1 MFIDLFREI
10 AYIFSEMAIYILFGL
25 LIAGILYI
33 AFPKEKINSHLGGNT
48 IYSVIKASFI
58 GVPLPLCSCGV
69 IPTAIS
75 LYRQGAS
82 KGATTSFL
90 ISTPQTGA
98 DSLLVTYSFLGPLF
112 AVYRAIAAFVSGI
125 VGGVLVGSLDKG
137 EDSESRDDSCKD
149 TAISNCKVCN
159 EPENPSY
166 EHNHTL
172 VSKTRAALRYGF
184 IDFFSDIAGHILIG
198 IVFAGV
204 ISYFLPENFFIE
216 TIGTGF
222 VSMLLMIVVG
232 IPLYMCSTAS
242 VPVAYAMMLKG
253 VTPGAALVFLMVGPA
268 TNMVT
273 ISVVGSVMG
282 KRTLGLYL
290 ATIAGTS
297 ILLGMLLDLVYDITG
312 ATTPG
317 LDGSISILPEWV
329 HIAVS
334 ILFAL
339 LIVLTFTRK
348 YVTRR
353 TNTDADTDADSQT
366 AVCGCGSCKDTDNE
380 ILKLKL

>member
-1 MFIDLFREI
+1 MLTDLFLEI
-10 AYIFSEMAIYILFGL
+10 AHIFREMAIYILFGL
-25 LIAGILYI
+25 LIAGIIYI
-33 AFPKEKINSHLGGNT
+33 AFPKEKISSHLGGNT

-82 KGATTSFL
+82 KGATASFL

-98 DSLLVTYSFLGPLF
+98 DSLLVTYSFMGPLF
-112 AVYRAIAAFVSGI
+112 AIYRAIAAFVSGI
-125 VGGVLVGSLDKG
+125 VGGVLVGSLDMG
-137 EDSESRDDSCKD
+137 GDTESLDDRCGD
-149 TAISNCKVCN
+149 AAISNCKVCN
-159 EPENPSY
+159 EPENPSC
-166 EHNHTL
+166 EHNHSL
-172 VSKTRAALRYGF
+172 AAKTRAALKYGF

-198 IVFAGV
+198 IVLAGV
-204 ISYFLPENFFIE
+204 ISYFLPDNFFSE

-297 ILLGMLLDLVYDITG
+297 IVLGVLLNMIYDITG
-312 ATTPG
+312 APVLG
-317 LDGSISILPEWV
+317 LDGAISILPEWV
-329 HIAVS
+329 YIAAS

-339 LIVLTFTRK
+339 LIAIVFVRK
-348 YVTRR
+348 YAAHRSG
-353 TNTDADTDADSQT
+353 TDVDDACGSV
-366 AVCGCGSCKDTDNE
+366 ACGCRSCGDTKSE
-380 ILKLKL
+380 KPEM

>member
-1 MFIDLFREI
+1 MLVDLFLEI
-10 AYIFSEMAIYILFGL
+10 ARIFNEMAIYILCGL

-33 AFPKEKINSHLGGNT
+33 AFPKEKISSHLGGNT

-82 KGATTSFL
+82 KGATVSFL

-98 DSLLVTYSFLGPLF
+98 DSLLVTYSFMGPIF
-112 AVYRAIAAFVSGI
+112 AVCRAIAAFVSGI
-125 VGGVLVGSLDKG
+125 IGGVLVSSLDRG
-137 EDSESRDDSCKD
+137 EDTESPDDCCRDA
-149 TAISNCKVCN
+149 AISNCKVCN
-159 EPENPSY
+159 EPENSSF
-166 EHNHTL
+166 EHDHTL
-172 VSKTRAALRYGF
+172 AAKTRAALRYGF
-184 IDFFSDIAGHILIG
+184 IDFFSDIAGHVLIG
-198 IVFAGV
+198 IVLAGV
-204 ISYFLPENFFIE
+204 ISYFLPDSFFSE
-216 TIGTGF
+216 TAGTGF
-222 VSMLLMIVVG
+222 ASMLLMIVVG

-297 ILLGMLLDLVYDITG
+297 IVLGVLLDMIYDITG
-312 ATTPG
+312 APVPG
-317 LDGSISILPEWV
+317 LDGSVSILPEWAY
-329 HIAVS
+329 IAAS

-339 LIVLTFTRK
+339 LMVIVFVRK
-348 YVTRR
+348 YVAHR
-353 TNTDADTDADSQT
+353 TGT
-366 AVCGCGSCKDTDNE
+366 AVDDASGSAACGCGSCGDMDK
-380 ILKLKL
+380 

>member
-1 MFIDLFREI
+1 MLIDLFREI
-10 AYIFSEMAIYILFGL
+10 AHIFNEMAIYILFGL

-33 AFPKEKINSHLGGNT
+33 AFPKEKISSHLGGNT
-48 IYSVIKASFI
+48 LYSVIKASFI

-98 DSLLVTYSFLGPLF
+98 DSLLVTYSFMGPIF

-125 VGGVLVGSLDKG
+125 VGGVLVGSFDMG
-137 EDSESRDDSCKD
+137 EDAESSDDRCGDSV
-149 TAISNCKVCN
+149 ISNCKVCN
-159 EPENPSY
+159 EPETPSC
-166 EHNHTL
+166 EHDHTFAA
-172 VSKTRAALRYGF
+172 KARAALRYGF

-198 IVFAGV
+198 IVLAGV
-204 ISYFLPENFFIE
+204 ISYFLPDSFFSE

-297 ILLGMLLDLVYDITG
+297 IVLGVILDLIYDISGTPV
-312 ATTPG
+312 PG
-317 LDGSISILPEWV
+317 LGRSVSMLPEWV
-329 HIAVS
+329 YIAAS

-339 LIVLTFTRK
+339 LMVVVFVRK
-348 YVTRR
+348 YAAHRSG
-353 TNTDADTDADSQT
+353 TDVGDACGS
-366 AVCGCGSCKDTDNE
+366 AACGCGSCGDTE
-380 ILKLKL
+380 GEKPEM

>member
-1 MFIDLFREI
+1 MLVDMFLEI
-10 AYIFSEMAIYILFGL
+10 ARIFNEMAIYILFGL

-33 AFPKEKINSHLGGNT
+33 AFPKEKISSHLGGNT

-82 KGATTSFL
+82 KGATASFL

-98 DSLLVTYSFLGPLF
+98 DSLLVTYSFMGPLF

-125 VGGVLVGSLDKG
+125 VGGILVGSLDRG
-137 EDSESRDDSCKD
+137 EDAKSPMTVSRDA
-149 TAISNCKVCN
+149 AISNCKVCN
-159 EPENPSY
+159 EPENPSC
-166 EHNHTL
+166 EHNHSL
-172 VSKTRAALRYGF
+172 AAKTRAALKYGF

-198 IVFAGV
+198 IVLAGV
-204 ISYFLPENFFIE
+204 ISYFLPDSFFSE
-216 TIGTGF
+216 MIGTGF

-297 ILLGMLLDLVYDITG
+297 IVLGVLLNMIYDITG
-312 ATTPG
+312 APVLG
-317 LDGSISILPEWV
+317 LDGAISILPEWV
-329 HIAVS
+329 YIAAS

-339 LIVLTFTRK
+339 LIAIVFVRK
-348 YVTRR
+348 YAAHRSG
-353 TNTDADTDADSQT
+353 TDVDDACGSV
-366 AVCGCGSCKDTDNE
+366 ACGCRSCGDTKSE
-380 ILKLKL
+380 KPEM

>member
-1 MFIDLFREI
+1 MLIDLFLEI
-10 AYIFSEMAIYILFGL
+10 AHIFSEMAIYILFGL

-33 AFPKEKINSHLGGNT
+33 AFPKEKISSHLGGNT

-98 DSLLVTYSFLGPLF
+98 DSLLVTYSFMGPLF

-125 VGGVLVGSLDKG
+125 VGGVLVGSLDSG
-137 EDSESRDDSCKD
+137 EDVESPDDSCGD
-149 TAISNCKVCN
+149 AAIANCKVCN
-159 EPENPSY
+159 EPEKPSF
-166 EHNHTL
+166 EHNHSL
-172 VSKTRAALRYGF
+172 AAKTRAALRYGF

-198 IVFAGV
+198 IVLAGV
-204 ISYFLPENFFIE
+204 ISYFLPDNFFSE

-242 VPVAYAMMLKG
+242 VPVAYAMMVKG
-253 VTPGAALVFLMVGPA
+253 VTPGAALVFLMAGPA

-297 ILLGMLLDLVYDITG
+297 IVLGVLLDRIYDITG
-312 ATTPG
+312 APVLG
-317 LDGSISILPEWV
+317 LDVSVSILPEWA
-329 HIAVS
+329 HIAAS

-339 LIVLTFTRK
+339 LIAIVFVRK
-348 YVTRR
+348 YAAHRSG
-353 TNTDADTDADSQT
+353 TDADDDCGSA
-366 AVCGCGSCKDTDNE
+366 ACGCKSCEDT
-380 ILKLKL
+380 KSKKPGM

>member
-1 MFIDLFREI
+1 M
-10 AYIFSEMAIYILFGL
+10 
-25 LIAGILYI
+25 
-33 AFPKEKINSHLGGNT
+33 
-48 IYSVIKASFI
+48 IKASFI

-75 LYRQGAS
+75 RYKQGAS

-90 ISTPQTGA
+90 ISTPQTGV
-98 DSLLVTYSFLGPLF
+98 DSILVTYSFMGPLF
-112 AVYRAIAAFVSGI
+112 AVYRATAAFVSGI
-125 VGGVLVGSLDKG
+125 VGGVLVGSLDRGK
-137 EDSESRDDSCKD
+137 DAESPDDRCRD

-159 EPENPSY
+159 EPENPLF
-166 EHNHTL
+166 EHDHTL
-172 VSKTRAALRYGF
+172 AAKTRAALRYGF

-198 IVFAGV
+198 IVLAGV
-204 ISYFLPENFFIE
+204 ISYFLPDSFFSE

-268 TNMVT
+268 TNVVT

-297 ILLGMLLDLVYDITG
+297 IVLGVLLDLIYDITG
-312 ATTPG
+312 APVPG
-317 LDGSISILPEWV
+317 LDGSVSILPEWM
-329 HIAVS
+329 HIAAS

-339 LIVLTFTRK
+339 MMAIVFAQK
-348 YVTRR
+348 YAAHRSG
-353 TNTDADTDADSQT
+353 TDADAASGS
-366 AVCGCGSCKDTDNE
+366 AAGGCGSCGDMDKE
-380 ILKLKL
+380 KPKL

>member
-1 MFIDLFREI
+1 MLVDLFLEI
-10 AYIFSEMAIYILFGL
+10 AHIWSEMAIYILFGL

-33 AFPKEKINSHLGGNT
+33 AFPKEKIISHLGGNT
-48 IYSVIKASFI
+48 LYSVIKASFI

-98 DSLLVTYSFLGPLF
+98 DSLLVTYSFMGPIF
-112 AVYRAIAAFVSGI
+112 AVYRAITAFVSGI
-125 VGGVLVGSLDKG
+125 VGGVLVGSLDSG
-137 EDSESRDDSCKD
+137 EDVKSPDDRFGD
-149 TAISNCKVCN
+149 AAISNCKVCN
-159 EPENPSY
+159 EPENPSC
-166 EHNHTL
+166 EHNHSL
-172 VSKTRAALRYGF
+172 AAKTRAALKYGF

-198 IVFAGV
+198 IVLAGV
-204 ISYFLPENFFIE
+204 ISYFLPDNFFSE

-297 ILLGMLLDLVYDITG
+297 IVLGVLLNMIYDITG
-312 ATTPG
+312 APVLG
-317 LDGSISILPEWV
+317 LDGAISILPEWV
-329 HIAVS
+329 YIAAS

-339 LIVLTFTRK
+339 LIAIVFVRK
-348 YVTRR
+348 YAAHRSG
-353 TNTDADTDADSQT
+353 TDVDDA
-366 AVCGCGSCKDTDNE
+366 CGSVACSCRSCEDTKSN
-380 ILKLKL
+380 KPGM

>member
-1 MFIDLFREI
+1 MLIDLLLEI
-10 AYIFSEMAIYILFGL
+10 THIWSEMAIYILFGL

-33 AFPKEKINSHLGGNT
+33 AFPKEKVISHLGGNT
-48 IYSVIKASFI
+48 FYSVMKASFI

-98 DSLLVTYSFLGPLF
+98 DSLLVTYSFMGPLF

-125 VGGVLVGSLDKG
+125 VGGVLVGSLDRG
-137 EDSESRDDSCKD
+137 EDAKSPDDGCRDA
-149 TAISNCKVCN
+149 AISNCKVCN
-159 EPENPSY
+159 EPENPSC

-172 VSKTRAALRYGF
+172 AAKTRAALRYGF
-184 IDFFSDIAGHILIG
+184 IDFFSEIAGHILIG
-198 IVFAGV
+198 IVLAGV
-204 ISYFLPENFFIE
+204 ISYFLPDNFFSE

-297 ILLGMLLDLVYDITG
+297 IVLGVLLDLIYDITG
-312 ATTPG
+312 ATSPG
-317 LDGSISILPEWV
+317 LDGSVSILPEW
-329 HIAVS
+329 AYTAAS

-339 LIVLTFTRK
+339 LMVIVFVRK
-348 YVTRR
+348 YATHRVR
-353 TNTDADTDADSQT
+353 TDVDAASGS
-366 AVCGCGSCKDTDNE
+366 AVCGCGSCGDTE
-380 ILKLKL
+380 GERPKL

>member
-1 MFIDLFREI
+1 MLVDLFLEI
-10 AYIFSEMAIYILFGL
+10 ARIFNEMAIYILFGL

-33 AFPKEKINSHLGGNT
+33 AFPKEKISSHLGGNT

-82 KGATTSFL
+82 KGATASFL

-98 DSLLVTYSFLGPLF
+98 DSLLVTYSFMGPLF

-125 VGGVLVGSLDKG
+125 VGGILVGSLDRG
-137 EDSESRDDSCKD
+137 EDAKSPMTVSRDA
-149 TAISNCKVCN
+149 AISNCKVCN
-159 EPENPSY
+159 EPENPSC

-172 VSKTRAALRYGF
+172 ASKTRAALRYGF

-198 IVFAGV
+198 IVLAGV
-204 ISYFLPENFFIE
+204 ISYFLPDSFFSE
-216 TIGTGF
+216 MIGTGF

-268 TNMVT
+268 TNVVT

-297 ILLGMLLDLVYDITG
+297 IVLGVLLDLIYDITG
-312 ATTPG
+312 ATSIG
-317 LDGSISILPEWV
+317 LDGSASILPEWV
-329 HIAVS
+329 HIAAS

-339 LIVLTFTRK
+339 LMFLVFTRT
-348 YVTRR
+348 YAAHRFG
-353 TNTDADTDADSQT
+353 TDVDAASGS
-366 AVCGCGSCKDTDNE
+366 AACGCGSCGDIEGEKS
-380 ILKLKL
+380 KL